1 MSTHLSQ
8 QLCCYVFVFL
18 SFDLSWSFYSYYHRF
33 LLLPIYYIMD
43 YHRFSSVIII
53 IHFMSAD
60 HSSLISLDII
70 ALHSSLFFPISYST
84 SLAPVRV
91 PLLIYS
97 HPKRSLSN
105 IHLIFLQILILF
117 GGQRVTTNQSC
128 AIGWALA
135 ITVWDLAKAFVS
147 VAICGHL

>member
-1 MSTHLSQ
+1 MCCCKPLLFFAHNIAKPLHMMSTHLSQ
-8 QLCCYVFVFL
+8 RLCCYVFVFL
-18 SFDLSWSFYSYYHRF
+18 SFNLSWSFYSYYHRF

-70 ALHSSLFFPISYST
+70 ALHSSLFSPISYST
-84 SLAPVRV
+84 SLVPVRV

-97 HPKRSLSN
+97 HPISDHYLT
-105 IHLIFLQILILF
+105 F
-117 GGQRVTTNQSC
+117 T
-128 AIGWALA
+128 
-135 ITVWDLAKAFVS
+135 
-147 VAICGHL
+147 